1 MQQET
6 AAIFNKKIILILS
19 LFFFSACAENPI
31 ADTPIKNPAQQV
43 FNESYEKV
51 WRAVQLALRKY
62 PVKVNTME
70 SGILETDYIKGDK
83 LFNDPNELKTRP
95 GLRYKIV
102 VRAIKGKIEGK
113 SAIKVTVLKNAEI
126 QTDFFSG
133 LQSLGSN
140 GLEEQILLYRI
151 GRFIEIDNT
160 LSKSSK

>member
-6 AAIFNKKIILILS
+6 AVIFKMPLLILA
-19 LFFFSACAENPI
+19 LFFIGCADNPI
-31 ADTPIKNPAQQV
+31 ADPPIKSPSQRV
-43 FNESYEKV
+43 FYDNYDKV

-83 LFNDPNELKTRP
+83 LFNDPNEAKTRP
-95 GLRYKIV
+95 GLRYKII
-102 VRAIKGKIEGK
+102 VRAIKGKIESK

-133 LQSLGSN
+133 FKALGSN
-140 GLEEQILLYRI
+140 GLEEELLLYRI
-151 GRFIEIDNT
+151 GRFIEIDNALT
-160 LSKSSK
+160 KASK